1 MATENSSATKLNPT
15 EVRKISNTIAE
26 MRKEMG
32 RVFFGHENVV
42 DSLIRSI
49 LCDGHTLLEG
59 VPGIAKT
66 LAIKALAA
74 VSGCSSRR
82 IQFTVDLLPTDIT
95 GLTIYDPKK
104 GFEIVK
110 GPIFSNFVIA
120 DEINRSPPK
129 TQSALIESM
138 QEKQVTIG
146 KETLKLPSPF
156 FVMATQNPLE
166 QEGVYILPEAQI
178 DRFLYK
184 VIFSYPT
191 QENEQRVME
200 ENMTFRKFE
209 EMKIKPIVS
218 DTKIIEMQKVVH
230 RIYLDRKI
238 KDYIMFIVDK
248 SRRKDFRYGEFIEVG
263 ASPRA
268 SINLFISAKASA
280 LLSGRNYVIP
290 EDVDKVAHDVLRH
303 RIILSYRAQSE
314 GIDSTKII
322 EEILKIASVP

>member
-218 DTKIIEMQKVVH
+218 DKKIIEMQKITH
-230 RIYLDRKI
+230 KIYLDRKI